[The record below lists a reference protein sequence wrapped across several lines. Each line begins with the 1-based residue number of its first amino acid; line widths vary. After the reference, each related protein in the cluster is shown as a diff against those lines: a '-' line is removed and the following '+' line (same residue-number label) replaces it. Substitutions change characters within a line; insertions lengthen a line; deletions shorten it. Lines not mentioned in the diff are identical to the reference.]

1 MNLAYA
7 FSRGKG
13 RSVWRL
19 ESHVLKCL
27 TFHVLKLKLDC
38 VFPFYM
44 AYNSLNLNDCI
55 LQVKYL

>member
-1 MNLAYA
+1 MHFQEEKAEVSGDWKVM
-7 FSRGKG
+7 F
-13 RSVWRL
+13 
-19 ESHVLKCL
+19 LKCL